1 MFFLVRGFTGV
12 WSIVFPVV
20 LDDLGFTTAGILM
33 IGSLVNALLIGV
45 LWAPET
51 RGKSLE
57 EITAERYGDQFGTSE
72 G

>member
-1 MFFLVRGFTGV
+1 M
-12 WSIVFPVV
+12 
-20 LDDLGFTTAGILM
+20 LDDLGFTTAGVLM
-33 IGSLVNALLIGV
+33 IGSLVIALLIGV

>member
-1 MFFLVRGFTGV
+1 M
-12 WSIVFPVV
+12 
-20 LDDLGFTTAGILM
+20 LDNLGFTTAGILM
-33 IGSLVNALLIGV
+33 IGSLVNALLIGI